1 MKKKIKKNPNYV
13 NNLTLTLV
21 NNDTKEVLEKKY
33 LFIKN
38 KDLFRL
44 QSRINNIWYDT
55 IMISVHICYDSKKDL
70 YRAYYHG
77 KAIFRSKNIETLKK
91 RIRKWDKDFKEF
103 YKENIGRI

>member
-1 MKKKIKKNPNYV
+1 
-13 NNLTLTLV
+13 
-21 NNDTKEVLEKKY
+21 
-33 LFIKN
+33 
-38 KDLFRL
+38 
-44 QSRINNIWYDT
+44 
-55 IMISVHICYDSKKDL
+55 MISVHICHDSKKDL